1 MNSNKTLSFLGI
13 DIREGIKRYN
23 LYILFFLALMVM
35 IMNILPVA
43 ILPLFLQEV
52 IGISKRHFGKITSSL
67 SVMVEITILLFV
79 GIVGAISDKT
89 GRRILLFLGLIFSGF
104 FFLFLGSSGTLGES
118 LGINRLVLV
127 YISRFLLGSSLL
139 FAWPQIQALLTD
151 YTYVKGRGKAMAA
164 IGFMFT
170 AASVIVFSFLVR
182 LPKTI
187 GIFNVFIL
195 AFMICLAAAAVT
207 RIGITDV
214 VEKSK
219 RRGVEWRKL
228 LSHVKKS
235 PGLRLTYAAAFAS
248 RADVIILAMFIM
260 IWVVKVAK
268 DFGKTPFQAA
278 ADGGIVIVISSGL
291 GLLMYPVWGM
301 IVEKWGRLLTLAMG
315 LAFSGLAYILIGFI
329 ENPFSWEL
337 KLCIVLFSLGIH
349 AAGVGAS
356 TLTADLAP
364 RDMIGSVLGGYHT
377 FAAIGTIVFLQVG
390 GFLFDHVGHAF
401 PFVFT
406 GIADLAVFLFAL
418 ASWKRVAAEEASTK
432 KSV

>member
-151 YTYVKGRGKAMAA
+151 YTYV
-164 IGFMFT
+164 
-170 AASVIVFSFLVR
+170 
-182 LPKTI
+182 
-187 GIFNVFIL
+187 
-195 AFMICLAAAAVT
+195 
-207 RIGITDV
+207 
-214 VEKSK
+214 
-219 RRGVEWRKL
+219 
-228 LSHVKKS
+228 
-235 PGLRLTYAAAFAS
+235 
-248 RADVIILAMFIM
+248 
-260 IWVVKVAK
+260 
-268 DFGKTPFQAA
+268 
-278 ADGGIVIVISSGL
+278 
-291 GLLMYPVWGM
+291 
-301 IVEKWGRLLTLAMG
+301 
-315 LAFSGLAYILIGFI
+315 
-329 ENPFSWEL
+329 
-337 KLCIVLFSLGIH
+337 
-349 AAGVGAS
+349 
-356 TLTADLAP
+356 
-364 RDMIGSVLGGYHT
+364 
-377 FAAIGTIVFLQVG
+377 
-390 GFLFDHVGHAF
+390 
-401 PFVFT
+401 
-406 GIADLAVFLFAL
+406 
-418 ASWKRVAAEEASTK
+418 
-432 KSV
+432 